1 MMMKLPHFCYDLPNK
16 PLSEITVD
24 DYPPYMRG
32 AIREVEEMSKRPH
45 TFEEFIAQSR
55 RARMPLEDD
64 DKAAKA
70 E

>member
-1 MMMKLPHFCYDLPNK
+1 MMKLPHFCYDLPNK

-32 AIREVEEMSKRPH
+32 AIREVEEMSKHPH
-45 TFEEFIAQSR
+45 TYEEFIAQSR
-55 RARMPLEDD
+55 RARMPLDD
-64 DKAAKA
+64 EVKAGKT

>member
-1 MMMKLPHFCYDLPNK
+1 MMIKLPHCCYDLPNK

-24 DYPPYMRG
+24 DYPPYMRD

-45 TFEEFIAQSR
+45 TFEEFIAQSLR
-55 RARMPLEDD
+55 NRIPLEGE
-64 DKAAKA
+64 DKAGKS

>member
-1 MMMKLPHFCYDLPNK
+1 MMMKLRHFCYDLPNK

-32 AIREVEEMSKRPH
+32 AIREVEEMLKRPH
-45 TFEEFIAQSR
+45 TFEEFIAQCR
-55 RARMPLEDD
+55 RARMPLEGEVKA
-64 DKAAKA
+64 DKS